1 MALNLNGDR
10 LIRLP
15 VEDSKA
21 NYLAGFWQWV
31 ELMAADDYQGALEAL
46 HWPKGT
52 TWTPTKLKERV
63 TTFFGGDAPWSVV
76 VPNDRLINVINDS
89 VEFQPRNSDGWG
101 WFMAQVPVTTEP
113 ADPKHDEIP
122 LMGLASSF
130 FMRELGGQ
138 YVLEFEIFHL

>member
-1 MALNLNGDR
+1 MNSDR

-46 HWPKGT
+46 YWPKGT
-52 TWTPTKLKERV
+52 TFTPAKLRERV
-63 TTFFGGDAPWSVV
+63 TTFFGGDASWSVV
-76 VPNDRLINVINDS
+76 VPNDRLVGVINDA
-89 VEFQPRNSDGWG
+89 VEFQPRNREGWG
-101 WFMAQVPVTTEP
+101 WFRAQVPVTTEP
-113 ADPKHDEIP
+113 ADPKNDEIP
-122 LMGLASSF
+122 LMGMASSF
-130 FMRELGGQ
+130 YVRQLVGR